1 MSNYEQSKKSCT
13 IFITSIDVAI
23 SEEQLVRYF
32 SSCGNVAAC
41 KLCGDLNHPKR
52 FAFIEYTAP
61 REAQKALSL
70 HGSNLGFYSIQV
82 QPSKTAIKNPS
93 YMNSNYQYP
102 TNNDDQYQTQPLTIY
117 VKNIDVRVTE
127 YQLRAFFEKTCGSIV
142 NIILAGDTRHPTRFA
157 FIEFSNEEEVNNALM
172 LNGTVIG
179 SKTLSIV
186 KSTQPIKNRTQLNSE
201 KESNLLNGRKSTHSE
216 LEGSLNLIQ
225 QQQEVIRKQREE
237 LENFKIMQQQQK
249 QQIEQIK
256 RQNQGLVDNQ
266 NPQIATQQQQQMEQ
280 QQNNAVPTSTNFEPQ
295 GQDISNI
302 QKNNQTLDNNHNNDS
317 SNNKDDEYKK
327 TSFNNQREIRK
338 DESRQ
343 IGKERRRTERK
354 RSQNYSNDN
363 SEDLKERREINQ
375 KMHSVENVIKKI
387 TEKN

>member
-1 MSNYEQSKKSCT
+1 
-13 IFITSIDVAI
+13 
-23 SEEQLVRYF
+23 
-32 SSCGNVAAC
+32 
-41 KLCGDLNHPKR
+41 
-52 FAFIEYTAP
+52 
-61 REAQKALSL
+61 
-70 HGSNLGFYSIQV
+70 
-82 QPSKTAIKNPS
+82 
-93 YMNSNYQYP
+93 MNSNYQYP

-142 NIILAGDTRHPTRFA
+142 NIILAGDPRHPTRFA
-157 FIEFSNEEEVNNALM
+157 FIEFSNEEEANNALM

-179 SKTLSIV
+179 NKTLSIV

-201 KESNLLNGRKSTHSE
+201 KESNLLNGRKFTHSE

-225 QQQEVIRKQREE
+225 
-237 LENFKIMQQQQK
+237 

-280 QQNNAVPTSTNFEPQ
+280 QQNNALPTSTNFEPQ
-295 GQDISNI
+295 GEDIRNI
-302 QKNNQTLDNNHNNDS
+302 QKNSQTLDNNHNNGS
-317 SNNKDDEYKK
+317 SNNKDDDYKK

-343 IGKERRRTERK
+343 IEKERRRTEQK

-375 KMHSVENVIKKI
+375 KIHSVENVIKKI